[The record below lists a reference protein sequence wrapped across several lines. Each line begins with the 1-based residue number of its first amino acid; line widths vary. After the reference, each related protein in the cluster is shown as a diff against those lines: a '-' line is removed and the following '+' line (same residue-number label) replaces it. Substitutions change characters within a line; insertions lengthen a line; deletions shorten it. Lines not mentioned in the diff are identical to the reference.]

1 MPSSVLATGESEPSV
16 PRPLTA
22 EEEAFA
28 QVLWRLHQEVVKASA
43 GRLTSAGMTFA
54 ADDHDANRL
63 AAKLTPLRQVFHD
76 TRKKVAA
83 TPGQSHFARQNSA
96 NSVRRS
102 FSSHAARLSF
112 PRSDPL
118 EPSFWITFNAICR
131 NTARLFGPLS
141 NRARC
146 GQGRELRGG
155 QVVNGPS
162 RGPPR
167 RFGCYAARGRGD
179 RDNVDPACN
188 LAGEEVDLAR
198 ICATPQT
205 TPSRRHAARSASE

>member
-1 MPSSVLATGESEPSV
+1 LIGIVAASLLRETASGSMPSSVLATGESAPSV

-83 TPGQSHFARQNSA
+83 TPSLD
-96 NSVRRS
+96 
-102 FSSHAARLSF
+102 AAG
-112 PRSDPL
+112 
-118 EPSFWITFNAICR
+118 A
-131 NTARLFGPLS
+131 
-141 NRARC
+141 
-146 GQGRELRGG
+146 
-155 QVVNGPS
+155 
-162 RGPPR
+162 
-167 RFGCYAARGRGD
+167 
-179 RDNVDPACN
+179 
-188 LAGEEVDLAR
+188 
-198 ICATPQT
+198 
-205 TPSRRHAARSASE
+205 